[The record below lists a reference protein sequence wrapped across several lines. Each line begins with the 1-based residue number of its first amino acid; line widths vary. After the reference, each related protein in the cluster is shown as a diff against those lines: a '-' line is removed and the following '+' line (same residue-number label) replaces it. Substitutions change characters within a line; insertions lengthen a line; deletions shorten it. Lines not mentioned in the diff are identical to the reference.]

1 MKQKIRF
8 LLAIMLIATNV
19 IFAQNEL
26 PFRIQYQTDTINEI
40 NDTFEVSFSL
50 IKRLDSLSFT
60 IDSLFYI
67 SCDEIELLSNSLDTG
82 LYSGD
87 SIESY
92 SMIFTYD
99 SLFKPFYLEEI
110 RMYMI
115 VNGKNIMSDFW
126 VFFTPWNTIEIYSNE
141 QMPTNRRWLANTEF
155 DSINKCYIN
164 PNSLPGPADT
174 SLPLCYKYIEGLAY
188 AVLTNCD
195 TLGFDTFDENYYLV
209 YDNNPD
215 TFEIN
220 YFRTSEKYK
229 GTITGRLIYKDY
241 VLLPSSSPHNLLRNN

>member
-1 MKQKIRF
+1 MKIKILF
-8 LLAIMLIATNV
+8 LLASMLFATNV
-19 IFAQNEL
+19 VLSQNEL
-26 PFRIQYQTDTINEI
+26 PFRIQAQTDTINVI
-40 NDTFEVSFSL
+40 NDTFEVSYSL

-60 IDSLFYI
+60 IDSIFYI
-67 SCDEIELLSNSLDTG
+67 TCDEIEFLSNSLDTG
-82 LYSGD
+82 NYSGD
-87 SIESY
+87 SVEEY
-92 SMIFTYD
+92 SMVFLYD
-99 SLFKPFYLEEI
+99 STSKPFYLEEI
-110 RMYMI
+110 RVYMI
-115 VNGKNIMSDFW
+115 VNGIRVVSNFW
-126 VFFTPWNTIEIYSNE
+126 VFFTPWNTIEVFSDA
-141 QMPTNRRWLANTEF
+141 QMPSNRRWLANTEF